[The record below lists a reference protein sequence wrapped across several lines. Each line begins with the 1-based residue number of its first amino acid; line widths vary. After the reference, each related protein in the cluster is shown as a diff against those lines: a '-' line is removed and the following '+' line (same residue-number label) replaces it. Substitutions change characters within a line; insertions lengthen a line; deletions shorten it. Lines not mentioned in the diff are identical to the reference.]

1 MIFQI
6 YNIINVCS
14 TIFLYSCNDCVFL
27 TYVLHAMCSTVNSRD
42 HLARGALV
50 WHVCFFFFKC
60 GSQLPRRMMMM
71 AELVQGQASVAQP
84 GTKDDFADTIR
95 RVRQVN
101 GSSANTGETLSH
113 RRQRVCG
120 RSRPRLWLGHPRS

>member
-1 MIFQI
+1 MCAVQFSSIVVMTVFFLPMS
-6 YNIINVCS
+6 YMPCVLRSTREIIW
-14 TIFLYSCNDCVFL
+14 LA
-27 TYVLHAMCSTVNSRD
+27 VLWFGTCA
-42 HLARGALV
+42 
-50 WHVCFFFFKC
+50 FFFKC

>member
-1 MIFQI
+1 MLSSI
-6 YNIINVCS
+6 
-14 TIFLYSCNDCVFL
+14 TR
-27 TYVLHAMCSTVNSRD
+27 SRD
-42 HLARGALV
+42 HVTRGAST
-50 WHVCFFFFKC
+50 WHVCYSFFFFFKC

-101 GSSANTGETLSH
+101 VPERT
-113 RRQRVCG
+113 RV
-120 RSRPRLWLGHPRS
+120 

>member
-1 MIFQI
+1 MCI
-6 YNIINVCS
+6 CAG
-14 TIFLYSCNDCVFL
+14 VFL
-27 TYVLHAMCSTVNSRD
+27 VIMLSSINSRD
-42 HLARGALV
+42 HITRGALT
-50 WHVCFFFFKC
+50 WHVCCSFFFFFKC

-101 GSSANTGETLSH
+101 VLKRT
-113 RRQRVCG
+113 
-120 RSRPRLWLGHPRS
+120 